1 MVADSD
7 PAYEYRE
14 TSAKVGAMFD
24 ALELACL
31 QADWA

>member
-1 MVADSD
+1 VVADSD

-14 TSAKVGAMFD
+14 TLAKVGAMFE
-24 ALELACL
+24 AITLACQ